1 MECKNE
7 IKIDGVDYVR
17 KDSIK
22 PVSQKNI
29 VDKKGLTYCIIRTY
43 SAGVFAGWIN
53 KSFKGMEATIY
64 NSRRLFY
71 WKGACSLSQLANEGV
86 KNPSEC
92 QFAQVVAETK
102 LTQIIEV
109 IPITEIAKKV
119 IDGVAIWQK

>member
-1 MECKNE
+1 MMEKNE
-7 IKIDGVDYVR
+7 IKIDGIEYVR

-22 PVSQKNI
+22 SMQNKQI
-29 VDKKGLTYCIIRTY
+29 SKKGLTYCIIRTY

-71 WKGACSLSQLANEGV
+71 WKGACSLSQLANDGV
-86 KNPSEC
+86 KNPTEC
-92 QFAQVVAETK
+92 QFAQVVPETK

-109 IPITEIAKKV
+109 IPITEQAKKV
-119 IDGVAIWQK
+119 IDGVAVWQK